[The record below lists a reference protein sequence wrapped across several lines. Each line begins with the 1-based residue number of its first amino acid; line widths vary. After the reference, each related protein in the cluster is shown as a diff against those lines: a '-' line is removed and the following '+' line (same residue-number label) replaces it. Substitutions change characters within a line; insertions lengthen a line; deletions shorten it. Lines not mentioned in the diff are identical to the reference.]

1 MKNSFTKKKLRVR
14 LNHLFKAADNKMV
27 ITDIQKKSISVFRKM
42 VTNSNSTLLV
52 DPLTNCCY
60 VEYQHYFIKLNST
73 SILIKNTTFSN
84 YVEMD
89 FKIGEKLISFFFKH
103 VSARRL
109 KMEAVY
115 DWNTLSNLDKIYLEL
130 NQPVSTS
137 KKK

>member
-1 MKNSFTKKKLRVR
+1 MKNSFIKKKLRVR
-14 LNHLFKAADNKMV
+14 LNNLFGGTKKPV

-42 VTNSNSTLLV
+42 VANEGSTLLI

-60 VEYQHYFIKLNST
+60 VEFQHYFIKLNST
-73 SILIKNTTFSN
+73 SLLIRNTTFSN
-84 YVEMD
+84 YIEMD

-103 VSARRL
+103 VSERRL

-115 DWNTLSNLDKIYLEL
+115 DGNTLNNLDKIYLEL
-130 NQPVSTS
+130 SQPIINT